1 MGMTKKMY
9 IDWCEEND
17 RNPDDV
23 IGNTRWTE
31 EFEAWLEQLS
41 KTDNLNNSSLPS
53 EDEIIRMEMSQ
64 WVQGELDLAQSNGEK
79 NV

>member
-9 IDWCEEND
+9 VDWCEEND
-17 RNPDDV
+17 RNPDDI
-23 IGNTRWTE
+23 IGNARWTE
-31 EFEAWLEQLS
+31 EFEAWLDSLS
-41 KTDNLNNSSLPS
+41 SKSPLR
-53 EDEIIRMEMSQ
+53 EDEDKTMEMSQ